1 MKHTDIR
8 IFYYLT
14 AEIIKKF
21 TVVLFQI
28 RRSQR
33 DPKALA
39 WKDGLVC
46 MERFPWEEKCFWETY
61 RDKPFERFQ
70 NWMQVLLTLNVN

>member
-39 WKDGLVC
+39 
-46 MERFPWEEKCFWETY
+46 
-61 RDKPFERFQ
+61 
-70 NWMQVLLTLNVN
+70 